1 VHMIDPL
8 LFVVKRRPDG
18 KGPAKIVTKT
28 EEG

>member
-1 VHMIDPL
+1 MIDPL

-18 KGPAKIVTKT
+18 ERLAKTVTKT

>member
-1 VHMIDPL
+1 MIDPL

-18 KGPAKIVTKT
+18 KRPAKIVTKN